1 MKNEKQKQNHFQ
13 ELEWVEPFVACLPAY
28 HIVMN
33 VHRLEVCEKFYA
45 EFSLLVLLQCR
56 FFFLYCFSAGRNIR
70 FKVKLNQSCSHT
82 RNAISILGNQHRVCE
97 LRIRVQL
104 VLLRSFQA
112 DKMAQMHH
120 IKQWINAI
128 FVAKIV
134 LLFIAIQ
141 VVNVPTT
148 SNMVNM
154 GFGFF
159 PSATCYSS
167 ISRNIVYLNLLSTS

>member
-1 MKNEKQKQNHFQ
+1 MCIDWRCAKNSMQN
-13 ELEWVEPFVACLPAY
+13 LAY
-28 HIVMN
+28 WFF
-33 VHRLEVCEKFYA
+33 CSA
-45 EFSLLVLLQCR
+45 G

-97 LRIRVQL
+97 LCIRVQL

-159 PSATCYSS
+159 SLCHLLFLYISKYS
-167 ISRNIVYLNLLSTS
+167 LSESLVDIIKNPLE